1 MNRTT
6 SSESAEVRL
15 LDRPLDIQDAGW
27 DVAGTAAPLTRDR
40 EQAVRP
46 VDGGGIFVT
55 PDGAWLREGSDE
67 FFVVLGDP
75 DPDYDAPL
83 FAIKNLGFI
92 FVQVVAAPLVDITLH
107 PRNVAP
113 AALRS
118 LQQWLQS
125 FQFSS
130 FKLNYMKDRWISE
143 ILTTP
148 AQVICRLFE
157 ISALEMIE
165 DASYFE
171 PSVASNIT
179 ARQIGFGST
188 AH

>member
-1 MNRTT
+1 MDRTT
-6 SSESAEVRL
+6 SSEAAEVQL
-15 LDRPLDIQDAGW
+15 LDSPLEIQHANRGSAD
-27 DVAGTAAPLTRDR
+27 TAALL
-40 EQAVRP
+40 
-46 VDGGGIFVT
+46 GGGFFVA

-67 FFVVLGDP
+67 FFVALGDP

-92 FVQVVAAPLVDITLH
+92 VVRVVAGPLVNITLH
-107 PRNVAP
+107 PRNVAS

-118 LQQWLQS
+118 LQQWQLL

-130 FKLNYMKDRWISE
+130 VKLSYLKDRWISE
-143 ILTTP
+143 ILTTR

-157 ISALEMIE
+157 ISALEMTE
-165 DASYFE
+165 DASYSE
-171 PSVASNIT
+171 LLVACNIT
-179 ARQIGFGST
+179 ARQIGFSSI

>member
-1 MNRTT
+1 MDRTT
-6 SSESAEVRL
+6 SSEAAEVQL
-15 LDRPLDIQDAGW
+15 LDSPLEIQHADRGSA
-27 DVAGTAAPLTRDR
+27 DTAALL
-40 EQAVRP
+40 
-46 VDGGGIFVT
+46 GGGFFVT

-67 FFVVLGDP
+67 FFVALGDP

-92 FVQVVAAPLVDITLH
+92 LVRVVAAPLVDITLH

-113 AALRS
+113 SALRS

-130 FKLNYMKDRWISE
+130 IKLNYLKGRWISE

-148 AQVICRLFE
+148 AQVICHLFE
-157 ISALEMIE
+157 LSALEMTN

-171 PSVASNIT
+171 LSVATNIT
-179 ARQIGFGST
+179 ARQIGFSSI